1 MLGFFKNKD
10 KEKKDVDEEGKTYDP
25 VNIIVYYEGTLI
37 SPEYAA
43 ESLVYPNNGTKVR
56 EDFNNQ
62 GYPYHNL
69 FPQLPLLPS
78 EFFYQSTPKKN

>member
-37 SPEYAA
+37 SP
-43 ESLVYPNNGTKVR
+43 
-56 EDFNNQ
+56 
-62 GYPYHNL
+62 
-69 FPQLPLLPS
+69 
-78 EFFYQSTPKKN
+78 